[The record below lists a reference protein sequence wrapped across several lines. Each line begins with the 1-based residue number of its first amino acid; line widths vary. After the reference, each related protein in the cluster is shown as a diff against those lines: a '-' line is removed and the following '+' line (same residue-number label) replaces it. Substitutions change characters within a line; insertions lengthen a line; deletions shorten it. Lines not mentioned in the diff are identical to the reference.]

1 MYDDEI
7 STSIEQIPSL
17 ANLNNNSTF
26 IQIKEKI
33 ITLNVSIMNSLISVN
48 NQSLGEK
55 KKYRNITSI

>member
-55 KKYRNITSI
+55 KI

>member
-55 KKYRNITSI
+55 KYRNITSI